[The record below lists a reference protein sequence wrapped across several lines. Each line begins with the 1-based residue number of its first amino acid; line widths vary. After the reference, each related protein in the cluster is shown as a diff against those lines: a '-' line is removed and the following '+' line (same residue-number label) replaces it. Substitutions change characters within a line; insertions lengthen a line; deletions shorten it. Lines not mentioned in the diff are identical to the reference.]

1 MERQRRF
8 HLEKLRSQFATI
20 RHVSILICRCH
31 TLNLHTAS
39 ETQIMKPINSLN
51 IALST
56 LTLTVGMAATVVAGN
71 NINPQDFSTV
81 IDNPFF
87 PLVPNTTY
95 VYAGTTEGSAQRDE
109 FAVTR
114 RTKVILGV
122 TCREVRDRGYVDGVL
137 AEDTLDWFAQDKE
150 GNVWYF
156 GEDTKEL
163 DANGNVIS
171 TEGSWQAGVNGAQ
184 PGVVMEADPQ
194 AGDTYQQEFSAGVAE
209 DMATVLALNKTVNVP
224 FGAFKD
230 CLETEEFTPLEPGT
244 IDHKFYASGVGLVQS
259 VALRGGKDRLE
270 LVTILQTK

>member
-1 MERQRRF
+1 M
-8 HLEKLRSQFATI
+8 KAT
-20 RHVSILICRCH
+20 SSFNK
-31 TLNLHTAS
+31 TLLA
-39 ETQIMKPINSLN
+39 
-51 IALST
+51 
-56 LTLTVGMAATVVAGN
+56 LTLTAGMAATVLADN
-71 NINPQDFSTV
+71 NINPQNFSTT

-95 VYAGTTEGSAQRDE
+95 VYVGTTEGSVARDE

-114 RTKVILGV
+114 RTKMILGV

-137 AEDTLDWFAQDKE
+137 TEDTLDWFAQDTE

-184 PGVVMEADPQ
+184 PGIVMEADPHV
-194 AGDTYQQEFSAGVAE
+194 GDTYQQEFSVGVAE
-209 DMATVLALNKTVNVP
+209 DMATVVALNKTVNVP
-224 FGAFKD
+224 FGSFKD
-230 CLETEEFTPLEPGT
+230 CLETSEFTPLEPGT
-244 IDHKFYASGVGLVQS
+244 IDHKFYAQGVGLVQS
-259 VALRGGKDRLE
+259 VALRGGRERLE

>member
-1 MERQRRF
+1 M
-8 HLEKLRSQFATI
+8 KAT
-20 RHVSILICRCH
+20 SSFNK
-31 TLNLHTAS
+31 TLLA
-39 ETQIMKPINSLN
+39 
-51 IALST
+51 
-56 LTLTVGMAATVVAGN
+56 LTLTAGMAATVLADN
-71 NINPQDFSTV
+71 NINPQNFSTT

-95 VYAGTTEGSAQRDE
+95 VYVGTTEGSVARDE

-114 RTKVILGV
+114 RTKLILGV

-137 AEDTLDWFAQDKE
+137 TEDTLDWFAQDTE

-171 TEGSWQAGVNGAQ
+171 TEGSWQAGVDGAQ
-184 PGVVMEADPQ
+184 PGVIMKAKPRV
-194 AGDTYQQEFSAGVAE
+194 GDTYQQEFSAGVAE

-224 FGAFKD
+224 FGTFKG
-230 CLETEEFTPLEPGT
+230 CLETEEITPLKVGE
-244 IDHKFYASGVGLVQS
+244 INRFYASGVGFIQS
-259 VALRGGKDRLE
+259 VALKGDRERLE